1 VWENFPRFS
10 EFLITVEDDFS
21 DPDVDIETEF
31 ENEKKYTKSCIHN
44 LQENMQERY
53 LDLDLELYEYVQYP
67 FTIERSKFPRGH
79 MALEL
84 ADLRED
90 MDAKYLCEKNDLIR
104 FWLSI
109 DEDKYSGLKGE
120 ARKDLVRMG
129 TTYTC
134 EAGFSHM
141 TYIKS
146 KHRSRITVVTF
157 E

>member
-1 VWENFPRFS
+1 MTT
-10 EFLITVEDDFS
+10 FLKSFQDFQSSSSLWKTIFS
-21 DPDVDIETEF
+21 DLDVDIETEF
-31 ENEKKYTKSCIHN
+31 ENEKKYTKTYIRN

-67 FTIERSKFPRGH
+67 FAIERIKFPRGR

-90 MDAKYLCEKNDLIR
+90 MDAKYLYEKNDLIR

-120 ARKDLVRMG
+120 AR
-129 TTYTC
+129 
-134 EAGFSHM
+134 
-141 TYIKS
+141 
-146 KHRSRITVVTF
+146 
-157 E
+157 